1 MHPNREEDPVRLK
14 NALASMLSLALAA
27 SLSPLCA
34 SAWAQAPASEAG
46 LAPQAATGTGNAQ
59 AEARASRLYQNLAER
74 YIGSNGALDN
84 NDDAA
89 VLAFGCV
96 LDYTRVLREL
106 DAYLESPSP
115 WCGRVAKY
123 LTMLSATNF
132 ASCEPE
138 KVAPYVQ
145 KLDELLNTQAATTMT
160 YDLVW
165 IIPALSQLDS
175 SNEHLSWA
183 VNRLLDF
190 QNDEGYFGIIKN
202 GDGTTAPLLDAQT
215 TAQALLMLRALD
227 YNTTISDKLKQDAST
242 ACSKA
247 EQALLGSQLSDGSW
261 QNIYGTG
268 LGDVDTTGW
277 VLASLLFRST
287 DIDYAFSIYDAERF
301 LVSKADEGLDGYRSY
316 RLSGNEQLAAGAASL
331 GLNCIFSYPGHMPV
345 LDEENLAFAGKTAVF
360 NKKSQA
366 PSVSMSTP
374 WGPLQ
379 DGMDYTAERSAYK
392 KVGTYAYEVAVTV
405 DPSSGYTG
413 AFNTSC
419 TFKIKPAQVRAVKA
433 SKSGGKLK
441 VNWSTAANKGSGI
454 TGYKIAVKRGSK
466 VVASTTATSGGYKAS
481 SAKLAVPASCKGK
494 KLTVS
499 VSAYKG
505 KLTGAAGTA
514 EFSF

>member
-1 MHPNREEDPVRLK
+1 MRLK

-34 SAWAQAPASEAG
+34 SAWAQAPASETG
-46 LAPQAATGTGNAQ
+46 LASQAAAGTGNAQ

-74 YIGSNGALDN
+74 YIGSSGALDN

-89 VLAFGCV
+89 VLAFGV
-96 LDYTRVLREL
+96 ELDYTRVLREL

-145 KLDELLNTQAATTMT
+145 KLDELLDAQATSVSS

-165 IIPALSQLDS
+165 VVPALALLGGSAECLD
-175 SNEHLSWA
+175 WA
-183 VNRLLDF
+183 VERLLGF
-190 QNDEGYFGIIKN
+190 QDESGYFGGVTN
-202 GDGTTAPLLDAQT
+202 PVTGANLLIPDAQT
-215 TAQALLMLRALD
+215 TAQAALMLRTCD
-227 YNTTISDKLKQDAST
+227 YNAILSDEARAS
-242 ACSKA
+242 ASAARNKA
-247 EQALLGSQLSDGSW
+247 IQALLGTQHSDGGW
-261 QNIYGTG
+261 QYECGKG
-268 LGDVDTTGW
+268 AGDVDTTGW
-277 VLASLLFRST
+277 VLATLLFRAT

-331 GLNCIFSYPGHMPV
+331 GLNCIFSYPGHLPV

-379 DGMDYTAERSAYK
+379 DGVDYTAERSTYK

-441 VNWSTAANKGSGI
+441 VSWNTAANKGSGI

-514 EFSF
+514 EVSF